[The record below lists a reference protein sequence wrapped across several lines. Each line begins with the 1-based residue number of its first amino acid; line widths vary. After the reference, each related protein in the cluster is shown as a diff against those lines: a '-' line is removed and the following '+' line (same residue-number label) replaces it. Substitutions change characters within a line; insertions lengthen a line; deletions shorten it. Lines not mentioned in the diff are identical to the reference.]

1 MSLRRYY
8 LRVYGALVLVALGVT
23 LLGAALVVSINGV
36 REQAFLE
43 HYPKPVLDW
52 FAHHPRA
59 VDPVNA
65 RASSSRLRLLPR
77 QAVSLSDVARERLE
91 YGQVLTQ
98 RKGDAMYFYRLA
110 PDAGVLELRAE
121 DPYRHVAEL
130 ATRTLV
136 YISRHTGDSGPSP
149 QELGAGLGMHVTPL
163 ERVSQLP
170 HESMFEHIAGG
181 GVVYH
186 QPERGTAA
194 RSFAAL
200 ADGPFVAVE
209 HSPPFRFWSW
219 PLALVLAGLVAAVL
233 GGVVYY
239 LLAGLHRRLCGIEGA
254 VSRIARGELETRVAE
269 GGDFLGGRL
278 AEAFNRMADHI
289 QRLVSVQSE
298 MIHGVSH
305 ELRTPVARIRF
316 GVQMIEDCDDPE
328 MLRSQLGAIDSD
340 IQELDEL
347 IDEILTYA
355 RLEQGG
361 PIMAVQRLDIA
372 EIVDQ
377 VIEEQQ
383 STRPDLRIEAAMT
396 EQSRARAEADAEP
409 RYIHRAI
416 QNLVGN
422 ATRYANE
429 RVRVACHFDDQTMRI
444 DVEDDGKGIPEEDW
458 DKVFTA
464 FARLDDSR
472 TRSSGGYGLGLSIV
486 RRILYWHGGQA
497 IVGRSEALGG
507 ACFTLVWPRHQ
518 PGDHREAGS
527 AGTEEPA

>member
-23 LLGAALVVSINGV
+23 LIGAALVVSINGV

-59 VDPVNA
+59 VDPINA
-65 RASSSRLRLLPR
+65 RSPSSRLRLLPR
-77 QAVSLSDVARERLE
+77 QAVSLSDVARERLD

-98 RKGDAMYFYRLA
+98 RRGDAVYFYRLA
-110 PDAGVLELRAE
+110 PDAGVLELRTE

-130 ATRTLV
+130 AARTLV
-136 YISRHTGDSGPSP
+136 YAYARSGESNPDP
-149 QELGAGLGMHVTPL
+149 MALGAELGLFVQPL
-163 ERVSQLP
+163 VSADQLP
-170 HESMFEHIAGG
+170 GQSGLSRIAGG
-181 GVVYH
+181 GIVYH
-186 QPERGTAA
+186 QPRPREAA
-194 RSFAAL
+194 HSYAAL
-200 ADGPFVAVE
+200 GNGTLVSIEHPSPF
-209 HSPPFRFWSW
+209 HFWSW

-233 GGVVYY
+233 AGVVYY
-239 LLAGLHRRLCGIEGA
+239 LLAGLHRRLRSIEGA
-254 VSRIARGELETRVAE
+254 VSRIARGELEARVSQ
-269 GGDFLGGRL
+269 GGDSMGGRL
-278 AEAFNRMADHI
+278 ADAFNRMADHI

-316 GVQMIEDCDDPE
+316 GVQMIEDCEDPE
-328 MLRSQLGAIDSD
+328 MLRSQLGAIDGD

-377 VIEEQQ
+377 VVEEQQ
-383 STRPDLRIEAAMT
+383 SIRPELSVEADIP
-396 EQSRARAEADAEP
+396 EGSRAHAEADAEP

-429 RVRVACHFDDQTMRI
+429 RVLVACHFDDQTMRI
-444 DVEDDGKGIPEEDW
+444 DVQDDGKGIPEEDW

-497 IVGRSEALGG
+497 FVGRSETLGG

-518 PGDHREAGS
+518 PRDQHEGS
-527 AGTEEPA
+527 SARTEDPS